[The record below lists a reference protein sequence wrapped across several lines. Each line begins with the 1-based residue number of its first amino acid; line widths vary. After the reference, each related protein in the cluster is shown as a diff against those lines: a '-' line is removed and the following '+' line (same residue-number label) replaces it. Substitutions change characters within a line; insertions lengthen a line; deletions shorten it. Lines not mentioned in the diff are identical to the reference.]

1 MDSRVSVPLIVP
13 VTELRRKFGEITRT
27 LVQHEAIILT
37 RGGKPFATLRS
48 TKEAKMA
55 LLRETFGAWKGTKL
69 DDNDLWAE
77 ILKRKSRKQPLTL

>member
-1 MDSRVSVPLIVP
+1 MYSKSSAPMIVP

-37 RGGKPFATLRS
+37 RDGKPFATLRS
-48 TKEAKMA
+48 TREAKME

-77 ILKRKSRKQPLTL
+77 ILKRKSRKRPLTL